1 MNAIHARSQL
11 RYSPTQKMMLSRD
24 WGPVKKVGCQ
34 GRAFSLVDKLW
45 PETYDSHSKLWLN
58 HWQGFFLSRV
68 FVVRVEETMAALV
81 VVGSQWGD
89 EGKGK
94 IVDLLARDADVIVR
108 YQGGSNAGHTVI
120 TDKGTFIFHL
130 IPSGILYRGKVCA
143 LGNGVAIDP
152 GGLIEELD
160 RLKVNGI
167 PVGKRFVIS
176 NRAHVIMPYH
186 KAIDKA
192 AEQAKGARR
201 IGTTGRGIGP
211 AYVDKMAR
219 VGIRMGDLLN
229 PDVLK
234 QKVRENLVEINAF
247 LERIYNTDGFTVEK
261 IFKDYQAYGERLR
274 PHITDVPLILE
285 RAFQR
290 GEAVLFEG
298 AQGTHLDVDFGTYP
312 YVTSSSSCS
321 GGACTGSG
329 VGPTTITGVL
339 GVTKAYTTRVG
350 GGPFPTELTN
360 EIGQMLM
367 TRGNEYGSTTGRAR
381 RCGWLDMVLLR
392 YAVRINGLTSLAI
405 TKLDVLDGCKELKIC
420 TGYRYQ
426 GKLHKEMPADLQVL
440 AGCEP
445 VYERWS
451 GWTTDTTGLKSYRA
465 LPSAAKRYLAR
476 VEELTG
482 CRIDMIS
489 TGSKRED
496 TIVVRNPL
504 IRSRKR

>member
-1 MNAIHARSQL
+1 L
-11 RYSPTQKMMLSRD
+11 T
-24 WGPVKKVGCQ
+24 C
-34 GRAFSLVDKLW
+34 
-45 PETYDSHSKLWLN
+45 
-58 HWQGFFLSRV
+58 V
-68 FVVRVEETMAALV
+68 FVVRVEEIMAALV

-94 IVDLLARDADVIVR
+94 IVDLLAKDADVIVR

-130 IPSGILYRGKVCA
+130 IPAGILYRGKVCA

-229 PDVLK
+229 PDILK
-234 QKVRENLVEINAF
+234 QKIAENLVEINAF

-261 IFKDYQAYGERLR
+261 IFKDYQAYGDRLR
-274 PHITDVPLILE
+274 PHITDVPLVLE
-285 RAFQR
+285 RAFKR
-290 GEAVLFEG
+290 GQHILFEG

-350 GGPFPTELTN
+350 GGPFPTELTD
-360 EIGQMLM
+360 ETGQLLM

-405 TKLDVLDGCKELKIC
+405 TKLDVLDDCKELKIC
-420 TGYRYQ
+420 TGYRYR
-426 GKLHKEMPADLQVL
+426 GKLYKEMPTDLHVL

-445 VYERWS
+445 VYERWN
-451 GWTTDTTGLKSYRA
+451 GWTTDITGLKSYRA
-465 LPSAAKRYLAR
+465 LPPAAKRYLER

-482 CRIDMIS
+482 CPIDMIS

-496 TIVVRNPL
+496 TIILRNPL
-504 IRSRKR
+504 FRSRKR